1 MTEVLTVHCSVCVLV
16 KKTRAEFQN
25 FESVNDIIENLFD
38 SSV

>member
-1 MTEVLTVHCSVCVLV
+1 MTEVLPVHCSVCVLV

-25 FESVNDIIENLFD
+25 FESVNHIVGNIFD